1 MKIKKMVV
9 GLLAGTFL
17 LSIMASPQAVR
28 IGSFA
33 DVRNNMVRVLNRRVT
48 YYKDIDPL
56 PYTRLK
62 VGYFKK
68 ILEFCYYYRAQLPG
82 FPIIYLRWAV
92 RDVIEDICREWY
104 NGLLFI
110 GPTNDPMVGFD
121 HRAIFDVDSFDELLY
136 NLGIMYIVYMGFSEK
151 LEEGHQLCEA
161 QKSLGSAVDPSMA
174 IQEAES
180 DERVCRLLRCLA
192 YYFECM
198 PVYQRSKFKDPTHL
212 LTDMKGIP
220 PLGNQA
226 PSERFAPIFT
236 SRCYE
241 ETCTINALERSCSTP
256 CADSL
261 FAKKEDGEYEEKA
274 CGMPIRSKSAP
285 SESDSSGGDSINAF
299 MGELLLRETHYRHVP
314 TGRAKVST
322 DWSPPSGGVDSTGPL
337 VFGTTSDK
345 KDDK

>member
-1 MKIKKMVV
+1 MVV

-68 ILEFCYYYRAQLPG
+68 ILKFCYYYRAQLPG
-82 FPIIYLRWAV
+82 FSIIYLRWAV
-92 RDVIEDICREWY
+92 RDVIENICREWY

-136 NLGIMYIVYMGFSEK
+136 NLGIMYIIYMGFSEK

-180 DERVCRLLRCLA
+180 DERPNYDNKHRLLIEVWAAIEKL
-192 YYFECM
+192 
-198 PVYQRSKFKDPTHL
+198 PTTNL
-212 LTDMKGIP
+212 SGIKEK
-220 PLGNQA
+220 L
-226 PSERFAPIFT
+226 SEFV
-236 SRCYE
+236 
-241 ETCTINALERSCSTP
+241 LEREYSPIS
-256 CADSL
+256 
-261 FAKKEDGEYEEKA
+261 KELNHISATSHSREEIISNLRCMA
-274 CGMPIRSKSAP
+274 SAYASMCG
-285 SESDSSGGDSINAF
+285 
-299 MGELLLRETHYRHVP
+299 
-314 TGRAKVST
+314 
-322 DWSPPSGGVDSTGPL
+322 
-337 VFGTTSDK
+337 
-345 KDDK
+345 

>member
-1 MKIKKMVV
+1 MVV

-212 LTDMKGIP
+212 LTDIKGIP

-256 CADSL
+256 CADSS
-261 FAKKEDGEYEEKA
+261 FAKKEEEKELENV
-274 CGMPIRSKSAP
+274 CGMPTRSKSVP
-285 SESDSSGGDSINAF
+285 FGGDSSGGDSINAF
-299 MGELLLRETHYRHVP
+299 VGALLLMETHHRR
-314 TGRAKVST
+314 TTTCTAKVNDGWESLP
-322 DWSPPSGGVDSTGPL
+322 DSSDSTEPL
-337 VFGTTSDK
+337 VFGITSEK